1 MTLQKNPY
9 HNPMLND
16 GDLLLRAEFLLRKYD
31 KLVTEV
37 QCLSEQNT
45 TPEREVYLLNTYYK
59 LKLEISMVLEAL
71 EENCYDTSRFKV
83 D

>member
-1 MTLQKNPY
+1 MDLQKNPY
-9 HNPMLND
+9 HNPMFTD
-16 GDLLLRAEFLLRKYD
+16 GDLLLRAEYLLRKCES
-31 KLVTEV
+31 LLAEIVCFGE
-37 QCLSEQNT
+37 EN
-45 TPEREVYLLNTYYK
+45 TPENGVYLLNTYYK